1 MPRSK
6 KTYKCE
12 LCGMIMNKKN
22 DYDKHKASNIPCTS
36 NDAIQNVNIGDTTR
50 IAKDSIKQL
59 LSRMLDILRD
69 SESITGGYAMR
80 QLHKLL
86 TLRMIKPI
94 VIGAKPKI
102 KLTCGNYEDISIEYR
117 DILESCI
124 DFDKLSEVVDNE
136 LLQTI
141 KDLRYC
147 ILKDSICFGDMF
159 SEPFEIK
166 NTSTYR
172 KLFNMLRDFP
182 FEKIGHDIFGDVYEQ
197 ILSTTMTGRD
207 FAQFLT
213 PSTLRDFMV
222 KLVDPQFNNDGTF
235 ETIIDPTM
243 GTAGFLISSYRYL
256 HSKAKENG
264 VEINE
269 NFIANVG
276 LNGCEIV
283 ADTYGLAQSNILV
296 NTGTISYKCVR
307 QDSIRNPIKGQYDI
321 VLANPPF
328 GVKGL
333 DYDNILFD
341 PDAVGFNKYDYI
353 PIRSSKASVIVLQI
367 CIHLLKIGG
376 RCAIVMPYGGQETN
390 SAGDFAK
397 IREYLLRSCEVHAVI
412 NNVSKDGG
420 NIFEYAGPNTCI
432 IYFTK
437 KAEPFVYVDIDGVK
451 QYDTNNCVLIPQYRQ
466 QRKKNVL
473 PTFLGFAAN
482 PYICHTKEIK
492 FQTLNIYTKTG
503 RVEIDDKETLIVPVS
518 EILQNGCVFS
528 PMKYR
533 KNVYVGN
540 IGNISTMK
548 LGDLIELKNG
558 TFNTSEKTDNGNIPF
573 YNCSIDGKIG
583 THHTESFDYSEY
595 IILIRAGGSKDN
607 PTSVNTGI
615 GKVFYITGKIA
626 AHHGICALIPKTD
639 IIMVKY
645 LYHFLDLN
653 KQKIANI
660 ATYFTGIGKIKTD
673 DILEFPISVP
683 SLETQQIIVTRCDD
697 LQSLIE
703 ENKKI
708 IDLLKKQNTDK
719 IRYEIDGYRTSVKLG
734 DLTEFREKSIR
745 QAGEK
750 QTSGK
755 YRFYTSGMSENY
767 YCDTAD
773 YTEETVIVGAG
784 GLSSI
789 NIDREFSCSV
799 DNHLIYS
806 IKPDV
811 ITNKFIYTY
820 LQNNFAKLTESMT
833 GAVIKHLLK
842 DHLTAFSIPVPTL
855 EHQQQIV
862 DYCDANNTLI
872 EQLEQNIK
880 TQQCDLKNTMTNI
893 LDKQQPNINIPQYQI
908 YITTWMQKNGYDFGS
923 CITEQTNMSVFTYT
937 SPDGNM
943 FNYFPYIYE
952 YNKYA
957 VFLYSYADSCAND
970 NLINSVMSTIPNI
983 RKLILLIDNNT
994 VTNAIDNF
1002 YISAQ

>member
-12 LCGMIMNKKN
+12 LCGIIMNKKN
-22 DYDKHKASNIPCTS
+22 DYDKHKASDIPCTS
-36 NDAIQNVNIGDTTR
+36 NSEVQNSIMIDNSR
-50 IAKDSIKQL
+50 FAKDAIKQL

-69 SESITGGYAMR
+69 DESLIGGKALMN
-80 QLHKLL
+80 LHKLL
-86 TLRMIKPI
+86 ILRMIKTL
-94 VIGAKPKI
+94 VIGDKPKI
-102 KLTCGNYEDISIEYR
+102 KVECDVLTLSEEFRKILASYINFDELASVSD
-117 DILESCI
+117 DILLETIVRFRSQ
-124 DFDKLSEVVDNE
+124 V
-136 LLQTI
+136 LQHTQ
-141 KDLRYC
+141 Y
-147 ILKDSICFGDMF
+147 FGDMF

-333 DYDNILFD
+333 DYDNILFN
-341 PDAVGFNKYDYI
+341 PDTVGFNKYDYI

-376 RCAIVMPYGGQETN
+376 RCAIVMPYSGQETN

-412 NNVSKDGG
+412 NNVSKDSG

-466 QRKKNVL
+466 QRKKNAP
-473 PTFLGFAAN
+473 PTFLGFTSN

-503 RVEIDDKETLIVPVS
+503 RVEIDDKETLIASIS

-533 KNVYVGN
+533 KNEYVSK
-540 IGNISTMK
+540 IGTISTMQ
-548 LGDLIELKNG
+548 LGDLIGFREKSIRQAG
-558 TFNTSEKTDNGNIPF
+558 EKQTSGKYRFYTSGMSETYYCDTADYTEETVIVGAGGLSSINIDREFSCSVDNHLI
-573 YNCSIDGKIG
+573 YSIKPDVITNKFIY
-583 THHTESFDYSEY
+583 TYLQNNFAKLTESMTGAV
-595 IILIRAGGSKDN
+595 IKHLLKDN
-607 PTSVNTGI
+607 
-615 GKVFYITGKIA
+615 
-626 AHHGICALIPKTD
+626 
-639 IIMVKY
+639 
-645 LYHFLDLN
+645 LN
-653 KQKIANI
+653 
-660 ATYFTGIGKIKTD
+660 
-673 DILEFPISVP
+673 EFPISVP

-755 YRFYTSGMSENY
+755 YRFYTSGMSETY